1 MDANSEV
8 NERNECHMIRSAK
21 EHRLTHVELKSGF
34 TTVEEIYGSSGFD
47 VWVDK
52 CKQCGQLFIYCF
64 KEKCRPCGDD
74 DYWSFWV
81 PVEESEIETVR
92 NASPLLR
99 FMGGSS
105 EGAATSAGAQQR
117 RSTGSKASTSPVSS
131 SCRSRREE

>member
-64 KEKCRPCGDD
+64 KEKYRPCGDD

-99 FMGGSS
+99 FMGEFVGRRGNICWS
-105 EGAATSAGAQQR
+105 ATEEIYWQQGFHLAGLVFM
-117 RSTGSKASTSPVSS
+117 PF
-131 SCRSRREE
+131 